1 MVVVY
6 TLVTYSTHQWT
17 DSDDLYVIRRVHQPP
32 GVALIV
38 RDWRVQGFYPLIL
51 TYRKSTLFVPLYCLS
66 VLTAV
71 TRKNSVSPRIRSTSC
86 HSPLEVH
93 NALRNN

>member
-6 TLVTYSTHQWT
+6 TLVTYSMHQWT

-38 RDWRVQGFYPLIL
+38 RDWRVQGFYPLIS
-51 TYRKSTLFVPLYCLS
+51 TNRKLSLRIAFLS
-66 VLTAV
+66 VRAN
-71 TRKNSVSPRIRSTSC
+71 RYRHIKTSY
-86 HSPLEVH
+86 HLGFAQRPATHVPEVH
-93 NALRNN
+93 